1 MSEDFATRMRELS
14 SEAAR
19 VQEAASGPWT
29 AELGGRVRRGRRVR
43 RATIATVA
51 AMTVA
56 VVALGGSALAHRPAP
71 VPVVHPSPTSPAPT
85 SSAGPSYWPGVP
97 VMDGW
102 HTAGVEPAL
111 FAAAV
116 VTDATSVGG
125 RVVAVGCGYYQQPV
139 PRELPVW
146 VGDPDDASS
155 WHRASIEPNPASGPF
170 PVSCLRQVVST
181 RYGLF
186 AAGTSLVHSDD
197 GEAWTEV
204 ALEQVTDPDD
214 LTVLA
219 IAPVGDRVTVLTSH
233 RLAEATRVASLWT
246 TTDGTTWTRLGSGPR
261 TVTGG
266 DDPAATFDNADV
278 SSVVTYDGLVVA
290 VGASPWER
298 AFNESFNTPW
308 PDSVSPTATVWTSHD
323 GTTWRQGAVEEPE
336 GCYLADVEPTSSGL
350 VLAGWCKDGPGL
362 WTSEDGTSWRR
373 AAAPTIDMS
382 PPDLEPPAIV
392 VGERI
397 VRISAVSVL
406 DDGTMLLTGSEYP
419 PDVSYSGASNEGW
432 ISLPIAHLWR
442 GSPATGWT
450 ELGGSLSGFED
461 QLVTTGDLA
470 APFAIVDRVG
480 FWPRVGVHYGM
491 TPRGMV
497 LIRD

>member
-1 MSEDFATRMRELS
+1 
-14 SEAAR
+14 
-19 VQEAASGPWT
+19 
-29 AELGGRVRRGRRVR
+29 
-43 RATIATVA
+43 
-51 AMTVA
+51 
-56 VVALGGSALAHRPAP
+56 
-71 VPVVHPSPTSPAPT
+71 
-85 SSAGPSYWPGVP
+85 
-97 VMDGW
+97 
-102 HTAGVEPAL
+102 
-111 FAAAV
+111 
-116 VTDATSVGG
+116 
-125 RVVAVGCGYYQQPV
+125 
-139 PRELPVW
+139 
-146 VGDPDDASS
+146 
-155 WHRASIEPNPASGPF
+155 
-170 PVSCLRQVVST
+170 
-181 RYGLF
+181 
-186 AAGTSLVHSDD
+186 
-197 GEAWTEV
+197 
-204 ALEQVTDPDD
+204 
-214 LTVLA
+214 
-219 IAPVGDRVTVLTSH
+219 
-233 RLAEATRVASLWT
+233 VASLWT

-266 DDPAATFDNADV
+266 DDPAAMFDNADV
-278 SSVVTYDGLVVA
+278 SSVVTYDGLLVA
-290 VGASPWER
+290 VGASPWQQ
-298 AFNESFNTPW
+298 AYNEIFNTPW

-450 ELGGSLSGFED
+450 ELGGGLSRFED